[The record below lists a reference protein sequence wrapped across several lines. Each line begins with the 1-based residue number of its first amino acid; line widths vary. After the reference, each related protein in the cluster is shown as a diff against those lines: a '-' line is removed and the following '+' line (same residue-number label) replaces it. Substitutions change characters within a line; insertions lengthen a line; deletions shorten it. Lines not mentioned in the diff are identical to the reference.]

1 MDQDQPESE
10 APHDR
15 RTIDCLDTCSCVL
28 HGNVRRDPS
37 WIARRSL
44 NPQRPNKAL
53 FRPPTT
59 VATLTPASLKNAWA
73 GVMVVEDPACFDFA
87 IPASHQDLDVSF
99 S

>member
-15 RTIDCLDTCSCVL
+15 RTFDCLDTCSCLL

-44 NPQRPNKAL
+44 NPQRPEQS
-53 FRPPTT
+53 
-59 VATLTPASLKNAWA
+59 SLPSPDDCCNFDA
-73 GVMVVEDPACFDFA
+73 GLAEKCVGWRHGC
-87 IPASHQDLDVSF
+87 
-99 S
+99 